1 MHICVHACMH
11 LCISVS
17 VISMG
22 SQTLILLGTLSVLCM
37 LKNWANGLTHAKH
50 RLSYIASLT
59 IFTEHQIHSTSYFF
73 FEKESHNAAQDGLN
87 SSTSAAQV
95 PKLQA
100 CTTIPSFMYLCYFL
114 KTEFQVIQTG
124 PKLTAK
130 DDLELLT
137 FLLPPPKCI
146 DGHHSWLYVLLG
158 LTPRTS
164 SRLGRHYINWGTPP
178 GLSLLLIDFPWLPWV
193 IVFSQGVLSLLS
205 GNGYRKNRDLGSPRC
220 VLW

>member
-1 MHICVHACMH
+1 MHVCTYVY
-11 LCISVS
+11 LYR
-17 VISMG
+17 
-22 SQTLILLGTLSVLCM
+22 LSV
-37 LKNWANGLTHAKH
+37 WVH
-50 RLSYIASLT
+50 RLLLYSILYQSCVCWRIELMAL
-59 IFTEHQIHSTSYFF
+59 HMLSTDWATSPVLLFLLSIKFIVHLIF

-100 CTTIPSFMYLCYFL
+100 CTTMCSFMYLCYFL

-124 PKLTAK
+124 PIFTAK

-164 SRLGRHYINWGTPP
+164 SRLGKYYINWGTPP

-220 VLW
+220 ILW